1 MSIQDDVRIVKPFL
15 AAVKSVISTMAMIE
29 VKSGQPY
36 IKRDT
41 VAMGDVTGV
50 ISMSGERNGTISVTF
65 TEKSILTI
73 VSNMLGEPITE
84 MGQDIR
90 DAVGEITNMI
100 SGQARKGLAEVGMTF
115 EGGIPTVIMG
125 TNHTITHISKE
136 PILAIP
142 FSTDQGDF
150 TVEVSLE

>member
-1 MSIQDDVRIVKPFL
+1 MSIQDDARIVKPFL
-15 AAVKSVISTMAMIE
+15 AAVSSVISTMAMIQ
-29 VKSGQPY
+29 VTPGKPF

-41 VAMGDVTGV
+41 TANGDVTGI
-50 ISMSGERNGTISVTF
+50 ISMSGARNGTISVTF
-65 TEKSILTI
+65 TEPCVLAI
-73 VSNMLGEPITE
+73 VSSMLGEEITE

-100 SGQARKGLAEVGMTF
+100 SGQARKGLAEIGMTF

-142 FSTDQGDF
+142 FGTEHGDF

>member
-1 MSIQDDVRIVKPFL
+1 MSIQEDAKVVKPFL
-15 AAVKSVISTMAMIE
+15 AAVKSVISTMAMIQ
-29 VKSGQPY
+29 VTAGTPF
-36 IKRDT
+36 IKRDST
-41 VAMGDVTGV
+41 AQGDVTG
-50 ISMSGERNGTISVTF
+50 IIGMSGERNGTISVTF
-65 TEKSILTI
+65 TENCVLKI
-73 VSNMLGEPITE
+73 VSNMLGEEITE
-84 MGQDIR
+84 MGQDIQ

-115 EGGIPTVIMG
+115 DGGIPSVIMG
-125 TNHTITHISKE
+125 KNHTITHISKE